1 MKTTHNRALTSA
13 TGETHRRQ
21 PSGAAW
27 KTGVRRAPWMLLL
40 PVDAAAI
47 ALPMLWRPELLKAFG
62 LMVVLSVMTL
72 AGDRG
77 YRVKLSLSVMDDL
90 PVIVRNVL
98 APIAV
103 IAIIVAV
110 RHEPVSLVEFLE
122 GCLWGVVLLLVGRCV
137 TTLGI
142 GWSRHRGLT
151 SRRAVVLG
159 ANAVAVELVET
170 LSERPQHGLH
180 LVGYVAEKDMVVQG
194 GLPRVG
200 EVGELAQVVALL
212 GVEVVVIADGG
223 SSDREVLLALE
234 DPRMRDCDVYVV
246 PKLSYMRTQSGYY
259 DHISSIPVMRIGQA
273 TLDGPA
279 MLAKRIFDVVVA
291 GALLAFLS
299 PLLLLLAMGVRRS
312 GRQILFRQKRVGR
325 DGVVFECL
333 KLRSMR
339 PATAEESATT
349 WSGSESHRMTGLGRV
364 MRKLSLDE
372 LPQLW
377 NILRGDMSLV
387 GPRPERPFFV
397 EQFTLRYD
405 VYGRRHRVRSGL
417 TGLAQVSGLRGDT
430 SIGMRARYDN
440 YYIENWTLWLDTK
453 ILLRTIGEVLF
464 ARGA

>member
-1 MKTTHNRALTSA
+1 M
-13 TGETHRRQ
+13 
-21 PSGAAW
+21 W
-27 KTGVRRAPWMLLL
+27 KTVIRRARGWMLLL
-40 PVDAAAI
+40 PVDVVAI
-47 ALPMLWRPELLKAFG
+47 ALPMLWRPELLKALG
-62 LMVVLSVMTL
+62 LMVVLSVLTL

-77 YRVKLSLSVMDDL
+77 YRAKLTLSFMDDL

-103 IAIIVAV
+103 IAIVVAFK
-110 RHEPVSLVEFLE
+110 HEPVSLVWFLE
-122 GCLWGVVLLLVGRCV
+122 SCLWGVVLLLVGRCL
-137 TTLGI
+137 TTGLI
-142 GWSRHRGLT
+142 GWSRRRGLT
-151 SRRAVVLG
+151 SHRAVVLG
-159 ANAVAVELVET
+159 GNAVAVELVET
-170 LSERPQHGLH
+170 LSERPQHGLQ
-180 LVGYVAEKDMVVQG
+180 LVGYVAGQDMVLESD
-194 GLPRVG
+194 LPRVG
-200 EVGELAQVVALL
+200 EVGELAQVVASLD
-212 GVEVVVIADGG
+212 VEVVVIADGG

-234 DPRMRDCDVYVV
+234 DPRMRSCDIYVV

-259 DHISSIPVMRIGQA
+259 DHISSIPVMRIGQT

-279 MLAKRIFDVVVA
+279 MLAKRFFDVMVA
-291 GALLAFLS
+291 GALLTLLS
-299 PLLLLLAMGVRRS
+299 PVLLLLALGVRRS
-312 GRQILFRQKRVGR
+312 GPQILFRQQRVGR

-339 PATAEESATT
+339 PAVAEEMATT
-349 WSGSESHRMTGLGRV
+349 WSGSEGHRMTGLGRV

-377 NILRGDMSLV
+377 NVIRGDMSLV

-405 VYGRRHRVRSGL
+405 VYRRRHRVRSGL

-453 ILLRTIGEVLF
+453 ILLRTVGEVLF
-464 ARGA
+464 ARGE